1 MFENMPSLPRQL
13 PRMWGEPDSKRDG
26 NSEPAPFTINRYLDM
41 SNEAPMVTIGKRSV
55 QRSAPP
61 PGAAGVNPQDNSST
75 EEESDEPS
83 SSGDDSDD
91 EEFNQAGNKDSV
103 PMAVFAVGEHGATGM
118 HGSEMVC
125 AQEVSAKHA
134 KKMSS
139 AQKVPYWAQ
148 VIGLRLTTFL
158 FFMIWF
164 LVYLARGFDRVEDRV
179 GPPIMLP
186 EKDPIMK
193 DDIYRRT
200 REILWAESE
209 LVREP
214 SEKHEY
220 NVEMLWRPLFTMTPS
235 KVDTDTCLVRIVN
248 TCDDPSLRCSEP
260 SIKANFAPVFPV
272 TKRTSSLGLPEIF
285 YRDILGYVEKEIDP
299 HGRKNIVVGYPWGAN
314 SVLPEN
320 LWNPTLCEM
329 YLVVPKD
336 AEVNLWMHKVSVV
349 AKNVTLRS
357 LTVQG
362 VDSLPEKI
370 ELLAR
375 NLTITTALRVSG
387 SAGRVSI
394 QELNAASQANVS
406 ISMVDSSIDI
416 TSLSAPKL
424 EWTCFLFSWSSC

>member
-1 MFENMPSLPRQL
+1 
-13 PRMWGEPDSKRDG
+13 
-26 NSEPAPFTINRYLDM
+26 
-41 SNEAPMVTIGKRSV
+41 
-55 QRSAPP
+55 
-61 PGAAGVNPQDNSST
+61 
-75 EEESDEPS
+75 
-83 SSGDDSDD
+83 
-91 EEFNQAGNKDSV
+91 
-103 PMAVFAVGEHGATGM
+103 M

-235 KVDTDTCLVRIVN
+235 KVDTDT
-248 TCDDPSLRCSEP
+248 
-260 SIKANFAPVFPV
+260 
-272 TKRTSSLGLPEIF
+272 
-285 YRDILGYVEKEIDP
+285 
-299 HGRKNIVVGYPWGAN
+299 
-314 SVLPEN
+314 
-320 LWNPTLCEM
+320 
-329 YLVVPKD
+329 
-336 AEVNLWMHKVSVV
+336 
-349 AKNVTLRS
+349 
-357 LTVQG
+357 
-362 VDSLPEKI
+362 
-370 ELLAR
+370 
-375 NLTITTALRVSG
+375 
-387 SAGRVSI
+387 
-394 QELNAASQANVS
+394 
-406 ISMVDSSIDI
+406 
-416 TSLSAPKL
+416 
-424 EWTCFLFSWSSC
+424 